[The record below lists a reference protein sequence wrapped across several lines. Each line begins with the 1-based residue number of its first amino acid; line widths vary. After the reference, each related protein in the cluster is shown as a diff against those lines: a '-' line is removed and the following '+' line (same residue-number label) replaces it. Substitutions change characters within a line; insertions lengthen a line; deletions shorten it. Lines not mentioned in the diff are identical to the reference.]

1 MGTFRRIVHKISLL
15 SLLLLCI
22 YIVQGTFR
30 QVLSTYRLY
39 RVDSDPMIN
48 WARRV
53 EGIKEDVSVTTR
65 ILGYVTESDMPWYSL
80 NEIDRDEEFVMTQ
93 YFLAPLILQPGLN
106 HPLVIGNLAGEE
118 GIVKVAEDYFGM
130 RLISPYRGGIYL
142 FQMLNP

>member
-1 MGTFRRIVHKISLL
+1 MSTLRRAIHYASLL
-15 SLLLLCI
+15 CLLLLCVFI
-22 YIVQGTFR
+22 LQDTFR
-30 QVLSTYRLY
+30 QLLSTHLVY

-48 WARRV
+48 WSRRV
-53 EGIKEDVSVTTR
+53 EGIKEDVPVTTR

-118 GIVKVAEDYFGM
+118 GIVKEAEDYFGM

-142 FQMLNP
+142 FQMVNP